1 VYVQARTEQGW
12 LLFVRE
18 STLLAQPFDAHTL
31 ELTGE
36 PKAVADRVRLFVDG
50 YKTSGRGDFSVS
62 GTGVLVYSA
71 SENNLQQLTA
81 LDRTGKPTTLIGDP
95 DLYFS
100 PRLSPDDR
108 RLAVARIDPKTRVGD
123 IHVVDLA
130 AGTSVRLT
138 FSPADDFNPV
148 WSPDGRYIVWGAD
161 RGGKYQLFRK
171 LATGVGQEELLREAS
186 TAMAPDD
193 WSADG
198 RHILYRE
205 FSPQTNNDLWLL
217 PLDGDKKPFPF
228 LQTTADEP
236 RARFSPDGHLI
247 GYLSNE
253 SGSFDTYVQ
262 TFPASGSKWQV
273 SSNGG
278 GTISWRT
285 DGKEL
290 YYLGNG
296 KLWAVEVKRAAP
308 FELGARRTLFDHPS
322 IPLRSYFAASGDGQR
337 FVFAVNTTQRRQAPL
352 FTVVLNWA
360 AEIEADR

>member
-1 VYVQARTEQGW
+1 V
-12 LLFVRE
+12 
-18 STLLAQPFDAHTL
+18 
-31 ELTGE
+31 
-36 PKAVADRVRLFVDG
+36 
-50 YKTSGRGDFSVS
+50 
-62 GTGVLVYSA
+62 
-71 SENNLQQLTA
+71 
-81 LDRTGKPTTLIGDP
+81 I
-95 DLYFS
+95 
-100 PRLSPDDR
+100 
-108 RLAVARIDPKTRVGD
+108 
-123 IHVVDLA
+123 DLA

-138 FSPADDFNPV
+138 FNPADDFNPV

-193 WSADG
+193 WSPDG
-198 RHILYRE
+198 RLILYRE

-247 GYLSNE
+247 GYLTNE
-253 SGSFDTYVQ
+253 FGSFDTYVQ

-278 GTISWRT
+278 GTISWRS

-290 YYLGNG
+290 YYLGSG
-296 KLWAVEVKRAAP
+296 KLWAVAVKRTSP
-308 FELGARRTLFDHPS
+308 FEMGGRRALFEHPS

-337 FVFAVNTTQRRQAPL
+337 FVFAANTAQRRQVPV
-352 FTVVLNWA
+352 FTVVFNWA
-360 AEIEADR
+360 AAIETAR